1 MKFFQV
7 FLERSMAVRY
17 RALVSGGYYSANP
30 FDRTLPVSIRCNNPG
45 AVNGAA
51 WERQYP
57 GYVDTVETTPGNKTT
72 IFEAP
77 EYGVAVWWELLRR
90 YARRNVTTVG
100 QIITAYGGGQ
110 DYSAYVNFVARK
122 TGFNARKK
130 IALDDNVGLLSFGKA
145 MFHYEA
151 GRPTPLKD
159 EQIDYGIRL
168 GQARGSRELAGET
181 PLIATALDDR
191 TALPAPTPEVLPL
204 LRAENALSLDTLEGV
219 KAIQTILINC
229 GYLDPPADGGYGP
242 VTKWAL
248 GKFAQRAQL
257 GQFTEL
263 TPAIVHALTQA
274 ELLPLLPGDDLA
286 GRITKAMLRN
296 GYWIARDPDCV
307 NIVYIEGM
315 DPNGV
320 PNDNRNNVFNDL
332 RITFRVNSHGV
343 PEIIKIW
350 EATSEPSRK
359 WTLTPMNPD
368 GAFHIKF
375 GQYKAWI
382 KGWYHTHDALVQAG
396 QIEGYRD
403 PLKTF
408 KRDFNHP
415 VKGSEFGVH
424 HHWGYNLPHN
434 DMGNSSA
441 GCLVG
446 RATAGHQ
453 EFMSI
458 VLKDPRYLAN
468 KTYRFMAAI
477 LPAGDLLP

>member
-1 MKFFQV
+1 
-7 FLERSMAVRY
+7 MAVRY
-17 RALVSGGYYSANP
+17 RALVTGGYYSANP
-30 FDRTLPVSIRCNNPG
+30 FDRTSPVSIRCNNPG

-51 WERQYP
+51 WEKQYP
-57 GYVDTVETTPGNKTT
+57 GYVDTIETTPGNKTT

-90 YARRNVTTVG
+90 YARKNISTIA
-100 QIITAYGGGQ
+100 QIITEYGGGQ
-110 DYSAYVNFVARK
+110 DYSAYVNFVTRQ
-122 TGFNARKK
+122 TGFSARKK
-130 IALDDNVGLLSFGKA
+130 IALDDNAALMSFGKA
-145 MFHYEA
+145 MFQYEA
-151 GRPTPLKD
+151 GRPSPLKD

-168 GQARGSRELAGET
+168 GQSKGSTELAGAI
-181 PLIATALDDR
+181 PFVAALLDSR
-191 TALPAPTPEVLPL
+191 TATPAPTPEVLSL
-204 LRAENALSLDTLEGV
+204 HRTANALSLDTLQGV
-219 KAIQTILINC
+219 KAIQTILIKC
-229 GYLDPPADGGYGP
+229 GYLDPPADGGFGP

-257 GQFTEL
+257 GPFTEL
-263 TPAIVHALTQA
+263 TPAIVEVLTTA
-274 ELLPLLPGDDLA
+274 EPLPLSPSDDLA
-286 GRITKAMLRN
+286 GRIVKAMQKN

-307 NIVYIEGM
+307 NIVYVEGM
-315 DPNGV
+315 DLGGA

-332 RITFRVNSHGV
+332 RITFRLDANGV
-343 PEIIKIW
+343 PFIVKMW
-350 EATSEPSRK
+350 EATTEPSRK
-359 WTLTPMNPD
+359 WTLTPMNPG

-382 KGWYHTHDALVQAG
+382 KGWYHTHDALIQAG
-396 QIEGYRD
+396 EIEGYRD

-408 KRDFNHP
+408 KRDFNYP

-424 HHWGYNLPHN
+424 HHWGYDLPHD

-446 RATAGHQ
+446 RATAGHR

-458 VLKDPRYLAN
+458 ALSDPRYLAN

-477 LPAGDLLP
+477 LPAGDLQP